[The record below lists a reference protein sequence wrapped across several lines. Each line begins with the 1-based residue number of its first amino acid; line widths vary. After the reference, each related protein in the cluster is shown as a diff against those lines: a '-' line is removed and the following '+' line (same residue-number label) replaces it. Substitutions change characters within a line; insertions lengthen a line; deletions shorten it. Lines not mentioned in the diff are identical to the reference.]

1 MITGG
6 VAKYVEQLMI
16 SGAYTKD
23 EMIKSVLSLG
33 SYFID
38 EAKEMLTPGST
49 ECLVQALKA
58 TTAKIQSTIFLNTI
72 FFNLNAQ
79 VSVDGNSVCCMFP
92 ASEVEGEI
100 GAQHLIPQH

>member
-1 MITGG
+1 MPKGLLRIASVVDRTTFSP
-6 VAKYVEQLMI
+6 APLRVETEA
-16 SGAYTKD
+16 SCAT
-23 EMIKSVLSLG
+23 
-33 SYFID
+33 